1 MNKTASQSWKVFS
14 HEWFEFR
21 GRNNE
26 RKASPF
32 SWCVEKA
39 RTQIDWPVLTAGRH
53 TVRVNGPLTTKHKG
67 NSSLQGCNCSYH
79 ILTLKL
85 SHWPFVPSCHK
96 LTALKLHS
104 NFTLTRKKREKEK
117 MMVVLIG
124 IHNIKNLHLSSSEE
138 KKEEM
143 LSVHSTLFFANDS
156 LKYFSQFGGKK
167 ERKKEKKWERMKRK
181 KKTMETITGD
191 VLGF

>member
-1 MNKTASQSWKVFS
+1 
-14 HEWFEFR
+14 
-21 GRNNE
+21 
-26 RKASPF
+26 
-32 SWCVEKA
+32 
-39 RTQIDWPVLTAGRH
+39 
-53 TVRVNGPLTTKHKG
+53 
-67 NSSLQGCNCSYH
+67 
-79 ILTLKL
+79 
-85 SHWPFVPSCHK
+85 
-96 LTALKLHS
+96 
-104 NFTLTRKKREKEK
+104 

-156 LKYFSQFGGKK
+156 LKYFSQFEMEEKK
-167 ERKKEKKWERMKRK
+167 RERKKKNEREWRGK